1 MEAALDSGAKA
12 KHIILV
18 HGVCHGGWSWYKVA
32 AGLRSA
38 AGHGCRVHAP
48 DLAASGTDDRRLPE
62 VATFSEYTG
71 PLLDVLRSLPA
82 GEKAVLVGHSLGG
95 LSVALASEMFPDKV
109 AVAAFLSAYMP
120 DCASPPS
127 HVLIQERQR
136 HGSRCE
142 ASLHPDLTWEG
153 VALCSGA
160 ASGGGGEVGGEHGD
174 GRAETKEEKNGEAG
188 RLRSGSASGG
198 DSEAGGAHGDEG
210 PENGGVRER
219 GLRRRQSH
227 CQAGRAG
234 ARGAHGSSPGA
245 AHEGMR
251 WGSSCRHTTRRS
263 PLLHTSSEL
272 HLLVLHLGI
281 H

>member
-1 MEAALDSGAKA
+1 MTRK
-12 KHIILV
+12 K
-18 HGVCHGGWSWYKVA
+18 KKQP
-32 AGLRSA
+32 
-38 AGHGCRVHAP
+38 P
-48 DLAASGTDDRRLPE
+48 DLARTPPPRALLLPE
-62 VATFSEYTG
+62 APRSIWTSRSRAPRPAPHAGVPRHCRRPPAVVHYPLPHTLSLFFS
-71 PLLDVLRSLPA
+71 
-82 GEKAVLVGHSLGG
+82 
-95 LSVALASEMFPDKV
+95 LS
-109 AVAAFLSAYMP
+109 FLSLKS
-120 DCASPPS
+120 C
-127 HVLIQERQR
+127 LCQERQR

-153 VALCSGA
+153 VALRSGA

-219 GLRRRQSH
+219 GLHRRQSH
-227 CQAGRAG
+227 CQAGR